1 MRKKVHSQQAQA
13 SSTSA
18 QASTP
23 IQRSLFRQRPFSVHT
38 ETDRDEQNK
47 SGLRSHSNM
56 AAGLGHNLGNMSIFP
71 TEPAYPAVQAKVQAK
86 LAVGQPGDKY
96 EQEADQVA
104 AQVLSMP
111 SPAIAQTV
119 QREEAEEKDEDT
131 LQMKPLAGSITPL
144 IQREEVEEQEEETL
158 QTKALDAA
166 IAPEI
171 QREEVA
177 EQEEEPLQTKQLDA
191 AIAPSIQREE
201 LEEQE
206 EEPLQTSSIEGS
218 NQNSNNIESQL
229 DSSKGGGSPLSKEA
243 RAFMEPRFGVDF
255 SQVRVHTDGAA
266 VQMNRDLNA
275 QAFAHGSNIYFGAGK
290 YNPSSSDGKQL
301 LAHELTHVVQQ
312 TGGDKLTSQSEN
324 VIQNK
329 LSVSSTS
336 SGEQVQRDGGAS
348 AAVGL
353 ALSGLAIAQS
363 QINGVAGGLSYK
375 SDQVTYPNGL
385 SQVPAT
391 AREIE
396 GQAAEFYSYGT
407 FVDNK
412 TKFKLHGTFG
422 TKTEKTPQ
430 GEQTTPVMANVY
442 IDLAETT
449 SYSKSELSFEAKAM
463 STPYGTPTNPKI
475 RFVCSG
481 RFDPAGFGD
490 CNYRVV
496 LEVDKHGNVA
506 CIDKKITSGEGKVTD
521 YSPIG
526 FKLTV

>member
-1 MRKKVHSQQAQA
+1 
-13 SSTSA
+13 
-18 QASTP
+18 
-23 IQRSLFRQRPFSVHT
+23 
-38 ETDRDEQNK
+38 
-47 SGLRSHSNM
+47 
-56 AAGLGHNLGNMSIFP
+56 
-71 TEPAYPAVQAKVQAK
+71 
-86 LAVGQPGDKY
+86 
-96 EQEADQVA
+96 
-104 AQVLSMP
+104 
-111 SPAIAQTV
+111 
-119 QREEAEEKDEDT
+119 
-131 LQMKPLAGSITPL
+131 
-144 IQREEVEEQEEETL
+144 
-158 QTKALDAA
+158 
-166 IAPEI
+166 
-171 QREEVA
+171 
-177 EQEEEPLQTKQLDA
+177 
-191 AIAPSIQREE
+191 
-201 LEEQE
+201 
-206 EEPLQTSSIEGS
+206 
-218 NQNSNNIESQL
+218 
-229 DSSKGGGSPLSKEA
+229 
-243 RAFMEPRFGVDF
+243 MEPRFGVDF

-506 CIDKKITSGEGKVTD
+506 CIDKKITSGKGKVTD